1 MVSSWSFVMLT
12 PFFNKLFL
20 KGNFKAIFAIN
31 MDGDDR
37 IFERIKLI
45 SFATCFNVYDDPLN
59 VNVYIIVIDN
69 NYNLSFE
76 TKKKQRSDSFPCFR
90 DIELDT
96 KRIERSSLSDQS
108 IDDQINW
115 LWIFDKTYMV
125 IFDKMST
132 IFFMSNK
139 CERVF
144 VSGWN
149 RINKLYDQEKLS
161 TLLISPHHH
170 SSIFDNDNDD
180 DYQQQ

>member
-1 MVSSWSFVMLT
+1 MLT

-45 SFATCFNVYDDPLN
+45 SFATCFNVYDDTLN

-76 TKKKQRSDSFPCFR
+76 TKKKQRSDSFPCFK
-90 DIELDT
+90 DLELDT

-108 IDDQINW
+108 IDDQIN
-115 LWIFDKTYMV
+115 
-125 IFDKMST
+125 
-132 IFFMSNK
+132 
-139 CERVF
+139 
-144 VSGWN
+144 
-149 RINKLYDQEKLS
+149 
-161 TLLISPHHH
+161 
-170 SSIFDNDNDD
+170 
-180 DYQQQ
+180 